1 MQVSITAAFR
11 VSIRVRQIGH
21 ELWRIDLVMRL
32 EMGDFGVLVGE
43 TLDLDELGDIARP
56 TGTEMRSRAKMGTWG
71 WLKGMPMGLEPT
83 CLNKVGPPYDPC
95 MWMIK

>member
-21 ELWRIDLVMRL
+21 ELWRIDLIMRV

-43 TLDLDELGDIARP
+43 TLDLDELGDISRLA
-56 TGTEMRSRAKMGTWG
+56 GTEMRSRAKMGTA
-71 WLKGMPMGLEPT
+71 L
-83 CLNKVGPPYDPC
+83 
-95 MWMIK
+95 

>member
-1 MQVSITAAFR
+1 MQGSITAAFR

-43 TLDLDELGDIARP
+43 TLDLDELEIG
-56 TGTEMRSRAKMGTWG
+56 RAH
-71 WLKGMPMGLEPT
+71 
-83 CLNKVGPPYDPC
+83 V
-95 MWMIK
+95 